1 MFLLILFL
9 FQFVVSNDMGCYIYY
24 ESNKNVLNY
33 GFYNGNNCIYS
44 GKGWQYNGPNLNS
57 NKFIFKS
64 DCCENGLPYMSVLI
78 NEAASTEFSFEADA
92 SIKHLFVR
100 PAWGKGKYTQFNL
113 EKYKSLLYIT
123 VERKECFDDT
133 ETQENLLIY
142 DKPAIFHTTL
152 CSKTYISWEMEDRPY
167 LYLYQNV
174 NDTAKKEIWVKEIY
188 KEGCWYAFNTNGQQ
202 KIPDTITN
210 GVLKEVSNIQGF
222 RRYVICKGQTE
233 PQPDSSCKI
242 TTGSTDVQISRS
254 TINYPDCLYN
264 GSLYTLT
271 VPNSYTTIRFF
282 NDYGLEWNGIYFEK
296 RTNPL
301 NIIISKKNILKV
313 SGSSVTLPNQPIRV
327 DGYISFNILV
337 LSNVE
342 TGNHYFQEL
351 SAERIDDSSITTD
364 KVLFIGKELKSSN
377 ENIKSVSCGSSNRFV
392 KVESQIQCG
401 CVYSDGY
408 DVDDCSEIS
417 STADALIKESIMLT
431 IKSDSFKESD
441 SYWYSI
447 NYKPGDGQFS
457 GTLIASNCQIGGS
470 ISLVGKLK
478 CTKLILQSDTT
489 IAITPSGVLD
499 VSTLETNT
507 NKISITTQSENS
519 LIIGS
524 ITTSSEVN
532 IIGALSELKKLTVS
546 QNAKI
551 MFSSVITIDSIYVD
565 PSTQT
570 NTDYTIINQYK
581 TTINE
586 LITTTKLSLKISNL
600 IFGPNIKSIYINKL
614 TTDKPLTLSNSV
626 TTLVIDSID
635 IKFIPP
641 TFFIITNKS
650 ENELKVTINSASGIE
665 EPFYLMSLKER
676 KVTFTN
682 SMKTMC
688 DEQIAIF
695 GTVDDGLCEN
705 KGYGKK
711 TCYKRDESQYYYE
724 SESSSFFDYSCP
736 GHKSQYVTS
745 TLYISASTI
754 NIGNDEYYSNI
765 FVVSPTTI
773 TVSNYELPLTL
784 QANVV
789 IAGDMNSILV
799 KTNDKYTIN
808 TNGGNNQNLII
819 ADTSSCGINDSS
831 SVIEADGICTIG
843 YSTPTGMKCKKC
855 RYGFN
860 SDGSCIVVSSTDV
873 HNCIIIS
880 PNGKYCLRCNTGF
893 YIENGNC
900 LPCGQKCLTCD
911 SSQCFIC
918 EDNYINDKS
927 DEKKCIQNFAVCS
940 FSKNNICLKCPQG
953 KMIDSDHTGC
963 STSCVDGCYL
973 CQDNTNCDICNI
985 SANAIK
991 SSTTCSV
998 TSNSINVS
1006 NSGIIQCLPGYY
1018 LSETSTCSSCN
1029 SGELHCMT
1037 CYSVSNNVVC
1047 SSCADGYIMTTS
1059 GTCVSKESVSCK
1071 QVSKSTCLS
1080 CDDSSK
1086 YFNGKDCVSGIEHC
1100 LKTNN
1105 DGTCVECLFSES
1117 AEKYYL
1123 LTTTDGNTICSE
1135 QSDEFCSLY
1144 TQSVC
1149 RSCIDGYYNNQIKCL
1164 PCNATCSKCVNSQN
1178 SCYECQSGYVLQ
1190 GESCV
1195 ISETTN
1201 CKMMITS
1208 DGSQQCAICNDGYYR
1223 DGKGC
1228 TKCIDNCVSCTTAN
1242 TGSCLKCIDNYYFD
1256 IKTQQCLSIS
1266 LLSNCETTNRFGC
1279 EVCEDGYFLNGYTCL
1294 SCDQTTN
1301 NCKSCNKQNGRCNL
1315 CNKDFILDSDYKC
1328 IYYSQFSHCVS
1339 AENNV
1344 CNKCDFWYS
1353 VDGKE
1358 CKSSPVWWVIVLVII
1373 GGIIFFII
1381 FIVLIIFIV
1390 RKTIKRISIK
1400 HVIKEQKNQVSHFQM
1415 NKSNIEWIPLSG
1427 RCQILVNKRLANF
1440 GCGGYEKDGNE
1451 LPVNEE
1457 SRDII
1462 CIGNGYNRTI
1472 QLTFMT
1478 VDEIDSKYT
1487 LRCNPEQITLKKGEA
1502 FEAEIYI
1509 TPLCTCTIKERL
1521 QITLFDLKNNKRTN
1535 ESIQIY
1541 AATVVSTRLD
1551 YDEIQEEKQI
1561 GEGSF
1566 GVVFKGTFQGNK
1578 VAIKKMKMG
1587 DDEEAM
1593 EEFNKEVAMLDK
1605 FRCEYIVHFYG
1616 AVFIPTKICLV
1627 TEYVD
1632 MGSLQ
1637 SLIKKHS
1644 KPNEHMRMKL
1654 VIDAAKGVQ
1663 YLHFNG
1669 IIHRDIKPDNVLIF
1683 SLDDGIEV
1691 NAKLTDFG
1699 SSRNINSMKANMTFT
1714 KGVGTPIYM
1723 APEILNQEKYT
1734 ESADIFSFSILMYE
1748 TFKWDRPYPE
1758 NVFKYPWN
1766 IAEYVMQ
1773 GNRLEIASGMPEW
1786 YFLIIQ
1792 NCWKQNPSERYN
1804 IEQVIDLLSIGMN

>member
-799 KTNDKYTIN
+799 KTNDKHTIN
-808 TNGGNNQNLII
+808 TKGGNNQNLII
-819 ADTSSCGINDSS
+819 ADTSSCGINDSL

-900 LPCGQKCLTCD
+900 LPCGQNCLTCD

-927 DEKKCIQNFAVCS
+927 DEKNCIQNFTVCS

-963 STSCVDGCYL
+963 STSCVDGCYS

-1018 LSETSTCSSCN
+1018 LSETSTCTSCN

-1037 CYSVSNNVVC
+1037 CYSVSSNVVC

-1071 QVSKSTCLS
+1071 QVSKSTCLI

-1358 CKSSPVWWVIVLVII
+1358 CKSSPVWWVIVLVVI
-1373 GGIIFFII
+1373 GGIILVVIFII
-1381 FIVLIIFIV
+1381 ILLVFIRTVMTKITKYSQNKKQDSNTIFDIKYSNSLWTKAGNSDSIIVNQKLIQY
-1390 RKTIKRISIK
+1390 
-1400 HVIKEQKNQVSHFQM
+1400 EEEM
-1415 NKSNIEWIPLSG
+1415 
-1427 RCQILVNKRLANF
+1427 LVASENRALF
-1440 GCGGYEKDGNE
+1440 
-1451 LPVNEE
+1451 
-1457 SRDII
+1457 
-1462 CIGNGYNRTI
+1462 CIGNISNSTKKI
-1472 QLTFMT
+1472 QFTHNSLQ
-1478 VDEIDSKYT
+1478 EIYLNIKV
-1487 LRCNPEQITLKKGEA
+1487 NPECVILQKGKGCE
-1502 FEAEIYI
+1502 FEIMVS
-1509 TPLCTCTIKERL
+1509 PLCNLTIDDTLSFLSYDIKSNKTEIFKIPLQGKTQYSPRL
-1521 QITLFDLKNNKRTN
+1521 NP
-1535 ESIQIY
+1535 E
-1541 AATVVSTRLD
+1541 
-1551 YDEIQEEKQI
+1551 EIISENVI

-1566 GVVFKGTFQGNK
+1566 GVVFKGKYRGST
-1578 VAIKKMKMG
+1578 VVIKKFKNMR
-1587 DDEEAM
+1587 DESLK
-1593 EEFNKEVAMLDK
+1593 EFDKEVTMLDK
-1605 FRCEYIVHFYG
+1605 FRCDYVVYFYG
-1616 AVFIPTKICLV
+1616 AVFVPNKICIV
-1627 TEYVD
+1627 TEFAQF
-1632 MGSLQ
+1632 GSLED
-1637 SLIKKHS
+1637 LMKKKEES
-1644 KPNEHMRMKL
+1644 EISMKL
-1654 VIDAAKGVQ
+1654 RIRFMLDSIKGIE
-1663 YLHFNG
+1663 YLHSNG
-1669 IIHRDIKPDNVLIF
+1669 ILHRDIKPGNILVF
-1683 SLDDGIEV
+1683 SLNIIDDI
-1691 NAKLTDFG
+1691 NCKLTDFG
-1699 SSRNINSMKANMTFT
+1699 SSRNVNMLMTNMTFT
-1714 KGVGTPIYM
+1714 KAIGTPKYM
-1723 APEILNQEKYT
+1723 APEILNKQHYKT
-1734 ESADIFSFSILMYE
+1734 MADIYSYAVTMYE
-1748 TFKWDRPYPE
+1748 CFKWGNAFASNIKPWCICDMISSGERPSLECITDKNLQSLIQESWVQQPDKRLSPSE
-1758 NVFKYPWN
+1758 
-1766 IAEYVMQ
+1766 II
-1773 GNRLEIASGMPEW
+1773 NRLTKI
-1786 YFLIIQ
+1786 L
-1792 NCWKQNPSERYN
+1792 
-1804 IEQVIDLLSIGMN
+1804 EQPN